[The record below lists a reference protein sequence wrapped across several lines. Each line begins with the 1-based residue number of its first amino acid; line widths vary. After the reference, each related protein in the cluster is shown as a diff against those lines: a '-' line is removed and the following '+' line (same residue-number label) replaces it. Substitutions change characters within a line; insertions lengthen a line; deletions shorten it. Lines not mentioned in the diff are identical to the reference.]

1 MNSDSNQPALE
12 KGQFLGQRYQIK
24 KRLGSGGMATVYL
37 AHDNHLDA
45 PVALKV
51 PDRKLLEDS
60 EFLDRFLRET
70 RSLVSLRHPNVL
82 KILDFGEHEGIPFAV
97 MDYLSGGC
105 VNDQRFR
112 DKAGTFIPV
121 LPGFFD
127 KWLNR
132 VADALDFIHR
142 KGYVHRDIKPANILF
157 DEDGNAFLSDFG
169 IIKVLEAANPDLQI
183 TETGTLIGTP
193 GYMAPEISLGQR
205 FDGRSDQFSLAVL
218 IYELLVGT
226 RPFVGKTP
234 AAIVMKQSQGKIHRL
249 EQFQQRWE
257 ASVTQVLLRALSSDP
272 SRRFESCSA
281 FERAIN
287 AAFAKTSHQRIDQHV
302 VSKCPNC
309 SASIAILPEWVGKIA
324 RCNKCSNRI
333 KIQPTGAVSPVT
345 ADLFQ
350 ATTIATPP
358 PETKQRPQPPDEDLR
373 CPSCK
378 SLLRIPTKLHG
389 KHVMCT
395 GCQAILRVAADGS
408 NCELN

>member
-1 MNSDSNQPALE
+1 MNSDSNHPPIAR
-12 KGQFLGQRYQIK
+12 GQFLGQRYQIK
-24 KRLGSGGMATVYL
+24 KHLGSGGMATVYL

-45 PVALKV
+45 PVAVKV
-51 PDRKLLEDS
+51 PDRSLLEDS
-60 EFLDRFLRET
+60 EFLDRFLQET

-112 DKAGTFIPV
+112 DKEGKFIPV

-169 IIKVLEAANPDLQI
+169 IIKVVEATNSDLQI

-193 GYMAPEISLGQR
+193 GYMAPEISLGQS

-218 IYELLVGT
+218 VYELLVGV
-226 RPFVGKTP
+226 RPFVGRTP
-234 AAIVMKQSQGKIHRL
+234 AAIVMKQSQGSIHKL
-249 EQFQQRWE
+249 DHLQQRWQG
-257 ASVTQVLLRALSSDP
+257 SVTNVLLRALSSDQN
-272 SRRFESCSA
+272 RRFESCLA
-281 FERAIN
+281 FERAI
-287 AAFAKTSHQRIDQHV
+287 ATAFAETRHLQIDNHV

-333 KIQPTGAVSPVT
+333 KIQPTGAVLPVT
-345 ADLFQ
+345 KGLLG
-350 ATTIATPP
+350 ATVVATPP
-358 PETKQRPQPPDEDLR
+358 SQETAVVQQESAELR

-378 SLLRIPTKLHG
+378 ALLRVPEDLRG
-389 KHVMCT
+389 KHVMCM
-395 GCQAILRVAADGS
+395 GCQSTLRVSSDGTH
-408 NCELN
+408 CDLE